1 MNLEKLNPWNWFK
14 HEDYSSSNV
23 PVNRGTNISPTT
35 STNNHPMVRL
45 QNEIDQLFE
54 DTFRN
59 FGFPSRYLGRSS
71 DSGGNQMPFQAKV
84 NIGSDDK
91 NYHINLEAPGLTE
104 NDISLDI
111 NENILTIRGEKK
123 EDTESKDR
131 NYYRIE
137 HTYGSFQRVL
147 ALPDDVDQDGINAT
161 MKNGMLNITV
171 PRREYPTSETKQIPI
186 NT

>member
-1 MNLEKLNPWNWFK
+1 M
-14 HEDYSSSNV
+14 
-23 PVNRGTNISPTT
+23 T
-35 STNNHPMVRL
+35 SANNHPMLQL

-59 FGFPSRYLGRSS
+59 FGFPSRYLGSS
-71 DSGGNQMPFQAKV
+71 NSGRQQMPFQATV
-84 NIGSDDK
+84 NIGSDEK

-111 NENILTIRGEKK
+111 NENILTISGEKK
-123 EDTESKDR
+123 EEKESKDL

-171 PRREYPTSETKQIPI
+171 PRRESPTSETKQIPI